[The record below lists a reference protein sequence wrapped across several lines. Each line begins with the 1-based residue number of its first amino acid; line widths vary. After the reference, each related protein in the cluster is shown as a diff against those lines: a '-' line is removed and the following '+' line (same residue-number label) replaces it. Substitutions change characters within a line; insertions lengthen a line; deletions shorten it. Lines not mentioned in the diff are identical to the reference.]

1 MQNDGS
7 DRVGEQVGEQLS
19 LVRAVG
25 SPRGRGRVL
34 PVVLEAA
41 EVDPVALVMVDVG
54 LAHLDRPFEYLV
66 PRSLADLAVPGA
78 RVKVRFAGQ
87 DVDGYVLARASAA
100 EHQGT
105 LAPVR
110 KVVSPE
116 AVLTPA
122 VLALCREIATRYAGT
137 LADVVRLAV
146 PPRHAT
152 AEKNLPMA
160 TISAS
165 AGGGATAEKDPP
177 IAAPAD
183 AGAGGGAGGNDG
195 GAAARALGSPE
206 PLRSP
211 ESPRSLESP
220 ESPEPGPWLRYP
232 AGTSFLRRIA
242 SGDAPA
248 ASWLALP
255 GQRGDDDWPAALAV
269 AAATSLAAGRG
280 ALIVVPDHRDVDR
293 VDAALHHLLGSGQ
306 HVRLTAGQ
314 GPQARYTAWLKVLR
328 GHVRCVVGTRAA
340 MFAPVH
346 NLGLVAWWDDGDD
359 VLVEQRAPY
368 PQVREVLRARARLE
382 GTALLTGGFT
392 RTTSVQQWVEAGE
405 LRPLDAEPAVRRLAA
420 PRVVVAGEGTD
431 VERDG
436 ASAHGH
442 LPSAAWRAAKSA
454 LAHGPVLIQV
464 PRRGYV
470 PSLSCQSC
478 REPARCARCHGRL
491 ALNAAD
497 ATPTCRWCGAVA
509 RAFECGSC
517 GDRTLRSSVVGA
529 RRTAEELGRAFPG
542 VPVHT
547 SGAGEV
553 LSLVSAKPSLV
564 IATPGAEPVAENGY
578 AATLLLDA
586 WASLD
591 RPTLDAAEEAL
602 RRWMAAGALTRGAAD
617 GGVVVLCG
625 APMHT
630 TLPVVEALVRW
641 DPAWFVERELAERAE
656 LSLPPAVRMAQLVGS
671 RVAVQQTVE
680 LAGLGPEVERLG
692 PLPWAPPTG
701 SGAGVGP
708 GWAGGA
714 AGTAGSGGGAG
725 PGGPRGAGGSARSAG
740 PTLGTDGIDDQPR
753 IQLLL
758 RTSLA
763 DGPSLTAALTHVK
776 ALRSARKDKRAVS
789 IRVDPTDGFS

>member
-1 MQNDGS
+1 MQNGTDQMG
-7 DRVGEQVGEQLS
+7 GQLS
-19 LVRAVG
+19 LVRAVA
-25 SPRGRGRVL
+25 SPRGRSRVL
-34 PVVLEAA
+34 PAVQEAA
-41 EVDPVALVMVDVG
+41 ETDPVALVLVDVG
-54 LAHLDRPFEYLV
+54 LPHLDRPFEYLV
-66 PRSLADLAVPGA
+66 PASMADLAVPGA

-87 DVDGYVLARASAA
+87 DVDGFVLERARTADY
-100 EHQGT
+100 QGA
-105 LAPVR
+105 LAPLR

-122 VLALCREIATRYAGT
+122 VLALSREIASRYAGT

-152 AEKNLPMA
+152 AEKNLPKQA
-160 TISAS
+160 PT
-165 AGGGATAEKDPP
+165 PP
-177 IAAPAD
+177 VAA
-183 AGAGGGAGGNDG
+183 
-195 GAAARALGSPE
+195 
-206 PLRSP
+206 
-211 ESPRSLESP
+211 
-220 ESPEPGPWLRYP
+220 PEPGPWVSYP
-232 AGTSFLRRIA
+232 AGASFLRRIA

-255 GQRGDDDWPAALAV
+255 GQRVHTDWPAAMAV
-269 AAATSLAAGRG
+269 AAATALAASRG

-293 VDAALHHLLGSGQ
+293 VDAALHSVLGAGQ

-340 MFAPVH
+340 VFAPVH
-346 NLGLVAWWDDGDD
+346 DLGLVAWWDDGDD

-368 PQVREVLRARARLE
+368 PHVREVLLTRARLE
-382 GTALLTGGFT
+382 GAAVLTGGFT
-392 RTTSVQQWVEAGE
+392 RTTSIQQCVESGK
-405 LRPLDAEPAVRRLAA
+405 LRTVVADPAARRQAA

-454 LAHGPVLIQV
+454 LEHGPVLIQV

-470 PSLSCQSC
+470 PSLSCQAC
-478 REPARCARCHGRL
+478 REPARCTRCHGPL
-491 ALNAAD
+491 SLSSGD
-497 ATPTCRWCGAVA
+497 ARPTCRWCGTVDA
-509 RAFECGSC
+509 AFECVSC
-517 GDRTLRSSVVGA
+517 GGRTVRSSVVGA

-547 SGAGEV
+547 SGAGDV
-553 LSLVSAKPSLV
+553 LSSVPAKPSLV
-564 IATPGAEPVAENGY
+564 ISTPGAEPVAEDGY
-578 AATLLLDA
+578 SATLLLDA

-591 RPTLDAAEEAL
+591 RPTLDASEEAL
-602 RRWMAAGALTRGAAD
+602 RRWMAAGALTRSALD

-641 DPAWFVERELAERAE
+641 DPVWFAARELAERAE
-656 LSLPPAVRMAQLVGS
+656 LSLPPTVRMAQLVGP
-671 RVAVQQTVE
+671 RVTVQQAVE
-680 LAGLGPEVERLG
+680 LAGFGPEVERLG
-692 PLPWAPPTG
+692 PLPWAPQLG
-701 SGAGVGP
+701 SGAP
-708 GWAGGA
+708 L
-714 AGTAGSGGGAG
+714 GSGGSTQA
-725 PGGPRGAGGSARSAG
+725 
-740 PTLGTDGIDDQPR
+740 TDGTSDEPR

-758 RTSLA
+758 RTALA
-763 DGPSLTAALTHVK
+763 NGPALAAALAHVK
-776 ALRSARKDKRAVS
+776 ALRSARKDKIAVS

>member
-7 DRVGEQVGEQLS
+7 DQVGEQLS

-25 SPRGRGRVL
+25 APRGRRRVP

-41 EVDPVALVMVDVG
+41 EVDPVALVLVDVG

-66 PRSLADLAVPGA
+66 PRSLAELAVPGA

-105 LAPVR
+105 LAPLR

-116 AVLTPA
+116 SVLTPA

-152 AEKNLPMA
+152 AEKNLP
-160 TISAS
+160 
-165 AGGGATAEKDPP
+165 
-177 IAAPAD
+177 IAAPTSAEVE
-183 AGAGGGAGGNDG
+183 AGAVALTAPDSLSAPNSRTAPDS
-195 GAAARALGSPE
+195 RAT
-206 PLRSP
+206 
-211 ESPRSLESP
+211 LERLTALT
-220 ESPEPGPWLRYP
+220 SPEPGPWLRYP
-232 AGTSFLRRIA
+232 AGAAFLRRIA
-242 SGDAPA
+242 AGDAPA
-248 ASWLALP
+248 AAWLALP
-255 GQRGDDDWPAALAV
+255 GQHGDDDWPAALAV

-293 VDAALHHLLGSGQ
+293 VDAALLSLHGAGQ

-346 NLGLVAWWDDGDD
+346 DLGLVAWWDDGDD
-359 VLVEQRAPY
+359 VLVEHRAPY

-392 RTTSVQQWVEAGE
+392 RTTSVQQWVGSGE
-405 LRPLDAEPAVRRLAA
+405 LRPLDPDPAARRLAA

-442 LPSAAWRAAKSA
+442 LPSAAWRAAKGA
-454 LAHGPVLIQV
+454 LVHGPVLIQV

-491 ALNAAD
+491 SLNAAD

-517 GDRTLRSSVVGA
+517 GDRALRSSVVGA

-553 LSLVSAKPSLV
+553 LSSVSARPSLV

-586 WASLD
+586 WALLD

-602 RRWMAAGALTRGAAD
+602 RRWMAASALTRGATD

-641 DPAWFVERELAERAE
+641 DPAWFVERELAERVE
-656 LSLPPAVRMAQLVGS
+656 LSLPPSVRMAQLVGS
-671 RVAVQQTVE
+671 RVAVQQAVE
-680 LAGLGPEVERLG
+680 LAGLGPDVERLG
-692 PLPWAPPTG
+692 PLPWAPPAG
-701 SGAGVGP
+701 S
-708 GWAGGA
+708 GGA
-714 AGTAGSGGGAG
+714 AGSGGSGVAVGSGGSGGGAG
-725 PGGPRGAGGSARSAG
+725 SAGSGRSARSAR
-740 PTLGTDGIDDQPR
+740 PTLATDGTHGQPQ

-763 DGPSLTAALTHVK
+763 DGPALTAALTHVK